1 LWFSLITASNYG
13 CTAGK
18 IVTALGK
25 LTCAECLWTDG
36 IGLKFQAKSVHC
48 VQNTPLGEF
57 PLEQIPIWIGIGFLF
72 QMRGKNKGI

>member
-1 LWFSLITASNYG
+1 MASNYD

-18 IVTALGK
+18 IVTVLGK

-36 IGLKFQAKSVHC
+36 IGLKFQPKSVHC

-57 PLEQIPIWIGIGFLF
+57 LLEQVRIGVGFLF